1 MIEPLQESALY
12 EFPAVPP
19 NEASKELVIH
29 LSAVHGFLLFHAF
42 FHGDEG
48 VDDFLVGHGA
58 ATFEPLADD
67 VTEVGGRDVESV
79 EGTYFWSLEGGVGLV
94 RVRRV
99 SVGEL
104 TERYQSR

>member
-1 MIEPLQESALY
+1 MRNHPTHLDRTVEPLQESALY
-12 EFPAVPP
+12 RFPTVPL
-19 NEASKELVIH
+19 NEASEELVVH

-67 VTEVGGRDVESV
+67 VTNGG
-79 EGTYFWSLEGGVGLV
+79 
-94 RVRRV
+94 
-99 SVGEL
+99 
-104 TERYQSR
+104 